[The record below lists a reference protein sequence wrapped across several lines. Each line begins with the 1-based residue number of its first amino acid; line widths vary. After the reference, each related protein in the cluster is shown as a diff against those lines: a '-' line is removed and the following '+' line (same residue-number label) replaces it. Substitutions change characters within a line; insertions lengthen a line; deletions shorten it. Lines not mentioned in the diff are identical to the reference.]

1 MPGPERLLLPTK
13 ELSCHH
19 SAGARVRAPWRTASP
34 RRQLTAAASPLPTS
48 CPERAQSCACQS
60 LAVAG
65 GRTGR
70 ARCPSVLTRGQARR
84 GTLSEVLKTTCPAPR
99 TSGCSDKGPPH
110 WASLEHTLTYGSA
123 CVSLGT

>member
-19 SAGARVRAPWRTASP
+19 SAAARVRAPWTASP
-34 RRQLTAAASPLPTS
+34 RRQLTAAASPLPAS
-48 CPERAQSCACQS
+48 CPDRSQSCACQS

-70 ARCPSVLTRGQARR
+70 ARCPKVLTRRRAQR
-84 GTLSEVLKTTCPAPR
+84 GTLSEVLKTTCPAQR
-99 TSGCSDKGPPH
+99 ASGCSDKGPSH
-110 WASLEHTLTYGSA
+110 WASLEQTLTYGSA